1 MSEKLDDLK
10 KELRKMFQLDQADLD
25 FGIYRIMNQKRDE
38 IEQFLDRDLLPQVKT
53 AFASFEGDDLKS
65 VREELEK
72 LKKTLDDAGVVA
84 ETSPK
89 YQALQAKLS
98 QSVDVS
104 ALENETFSQ
113 LTNFFRRYY
122 QGGDFMSLRRYKAG
136 VYAIPYEGEEVKL
149 HWANADQYYIKSS
162 ENFRDYSFKL
172 PSGKRAHFKLVDAST
187 EQNNKK
193 EQAGKERRFIL
204 VDDTP
209 LVADNGEL
217 FIRFE
222 YKIDEDGAKQTA
234 LNEAAVQAILA
245 AADDDWKRELFALAP
260 TEKNPRRTLLEKH
273 LNDYTAKYSFDYF
286 IHKDLGGFMRR
297 ELDFFIKNE
306 VLFIDDLDADH
317 VRASISKIKVIKE
330 IANKVIAFLEQL
342 ENFQKK
348 LWLKKKFVVET
359 GYCVTL
365 DKVPVELYPAIIS
378 NKAQVEEWKALFG
391 IQNIEGDLHTPK
403 NTDPVSIE
411 FLKSNPFLVL
421 DTVFFG
427 HEFTERLLMSFD
439 NFDDV
444 SDGILVH
451 GENFHALNLIME
463 RFRGQVKCSYVDP
476 PYNTGKDGFLYKD
489 NYQHS
494 SWISFMENRFN
505 LINQFLKEDGAIYC
519 SIDDSEANNLECL
532 ATNYIG
538 LSLPVC
544 FFIQVRYPNKTLSED
559 SDFHKTIEKVYLFSK
574 NDTAFKPL
582 KELVN
587 YSIDKFEWQI
597 TESGEG
603 VELFLG
609 NKKVLLFTQDK
620 YNITK
625 VIPSTTGLKETWAT
639 GSLARQKGSSG
650 EYLDLYLAP
659 RKEIDGLSCLYK
671 VYGIGEDGLGFRYFT
686 GPKKEDATKGK
697 FYSGIPLDT
706 LKKIDEGGATKELP
720 IPNFYDFAAE
730 FGNCRQEGGVDISG
744 GKKPEKF
751 VAKIIGFSALKD
763 SKDFVL
769 DPFAGS
775 GTTPSVAFKTGLKFI
790 GVEVSDYFD
799 TKILTRMKKVY
810 CGNDAGTESKPR
822 SGLFK
827 YIRLESY
834 EDALNNLQLKRTQ
847 EQGSLLDQHDEL
859 REQYMLSYM
868 LDVES
873 AGSSSLLNIDAFT
886 NPFNYRMNIARGNE
900 TKETVVD
907 LVETFNWLLGIKV
920 LRISQKEYR
929 NAEFETD
936 AEGRLQ
942 IKGRPRTCSKD
953 EGWTFQEV
961 EGQTLASDKV
971 LIIWRT
977 LTDNPEQDNL
987 MLEAWFSKRNYST
1000 LDFEFSRIYVNG
1012 DNNLENLKIGEER
1025 WKVALIEHEFK
1036 KLMFDVEGI

>member
-1 MSEKLDDLK
+1 MSANLDKLK
-10 KELRKMFQLDQADLD
+10 AILREMFQLDQAELD

-53 AFASFEGDDLKS
+53 AFAHFEGDDLKS
-65 VREELEK
+65 VKDELDK
-72 LKKTLDDAGVVA
+72 LKKTLEDAGVVA
-84 ETSPK
+84 ETSTK
-89 YQALQAKLS
+89 YQSLQSKLS
-98 QSVDVS
+98 QSVDVA

-122 QGGDFMSLRRYKAG
+122 QEGDFLSLRRYKAG

-162 ENFRDYSFKL
+162 ENFRDYTFKL

-187 EQNNKK
+187 EQNNQK
-193 EQAGKERRFIL
+193 EQAGKERRFVL
-204 VDDTP
+204 CTENP
-209 LVADNGEL
+209 LVEENGEL
-217 FIRFE
+217 FVRFE
-222 YKIDEDGAKQTA
+222 YKVEDGGAKQAT
-234 LNEAAVQAILA
+234 LNEAAVQTVIATA
-245 AADDDWKRELFALAP
+245 GDEWKRELSALAP
-260 TEKNPRRTLLEKH
+260 TEKNSRRTLLEKH
-273 LNDYTAKYSFDYF
+273 LSDYTAKYSFDYF
-286 IHKDLGGFMRR
+286 IHKDLGGFLRR

-306 VLFIDDLDADH
+306 ILFIDDLDADH
-317 VRASISKIKVIKE
+317 VKASISKVKVIKE
-330 IANKVIAFLEQL
+330 IGHKVIAFLEQL

-359 GYCVTL
+359 GYCCTL
-365 DKVPVELYPAIIS
+365 DKVPEELYPTIIA
-378 NKAQVEEWKALFG
+378 NKAQVEEWKRLFA

-403 NTDPVSIE
+403 YSDPMTID
-411 FLKSNPFLVL
+411 FMKANPFLVI
-421 DTVFFG
+421 DTAFFD
-427 HEFTERLLMSFD
+427 HTFTERLLASIENLD
-439 NFDDV
+439 EA

-451 GENFHALNLIME
+451 GDNFQALNLLMA

-494 SWISFMENRFN
+494 SWISFMENRLA
-505 LINQFLKEDGAIYC
+505 LINELLSEEGAIYC
-519 SIDDSEANNLECL
+519 SIDDSEGTNLECL
-532 ATNYIG
+532 ATSYVG
-538 LSLPVC
+538 LSTPVC
-544 FFIQVRYPNKTLSED
+544 FFVQVRYPNKTLSED

-574 NDTAFKPL
+574 NNRLFKPI
-582 KELVN
+582 KELTS
-587 YSIDKFEWQI
+587 YSIEKFEWEI
-597 TESGEG
+597 IEEGKGE
-603 VELFLG
+603 ELFLG
-609 NKKVLLFTQDK
+609 NKKVTLFKPGT
-620 YNITK
+620 YRINK
-625 VIPSTTGLKETWAT
+625 VTPNNKGLKETWAT

-650 EYLDLYLAP
+650 EYLELYLAP

-671 VYGIGEDGLGFRYFT
+671 AYGIGEDGLGYRYFT

-706 LKKIDEGGATKELP
+706 LKKIEEGGATRELP
-720 IPNFYDFAAE
+720 IANFYDFSAE

-751 VAKIIGFSALKD
+751 VAKIIDFSSQGG

-775 GTTPSVAFKTGLKFI
+775 GTTPSVAVKSGLKFI
-790 GVEVSDYFD
+790 GIEVSDYFD
-799 TKILTRMKKVY
+799 SKILTRMKRVY
-810 CGNDAGTESKPR
+810 YGIDGGIESKAQ
-822 SGLFK
+822 SGLIK

-834 EDALNNLQLKRTQ
+834 EDALNNLQLKRTS
-847 EQGSLLDQHDEL
+847 EQGSLLEQQDKL

-873 AGSSSLLNIDAFT
+873 AGSTSLLNISAFAD
-886 NPFNYRMNIARGNE
+886 PFNYSMNIACSNE

-920 LRISQKEYR
+920 MRISQKDYR
-929 NAEFETD
+929 TAEFETD
-936 AEGRLQ
+936 VEGRLQ
-942 IKGRPRTCSKD
+942 LKGRPRTCAAG

-961 EGQTLASDKV
+961 EGQTLSGEKV

-977 LTDNPEQDNL
+977 LTDTLERDNI
-987 MLEAWFSKRNYST
+987 MLDAWFSKRNYNT

-1025 WKVALIEHEFK
+1025 WKVALIEQEFK
-1036 KLMFDVEGI
+1036 KLMFDVEGV